1 MICNFSRRSG
11 IDALAGKIRNG
22 VKIELD
28 DIRVISPVII
38 RKSDKFAP
46 PLVEKK
52 TLKQSIFKIIKFPWH
67 FLKAKMET
75 LIEFKLLALHQEIQ
89 MLNKQIRMRTQ
100 QPSKT
105 LLTQQILVTQTHNKI
120 LTQTPMPIR
129 MPFQCGLR

>member
-38 RKSDKFAP
+38 PKSNNNEP

-67 FLKAKMET
+67 FLKAKMEA
-75 LIEFKLLALHQEIQ
+75 LIEFKLLALHKEIEL
-89 MLNKQIRMRTQ
+89 LNKRIEKLEVNNPPQNLMHR
-100 QPSKT
+100 
-105 LLTQQILVTQTHNKI
+105 NKSWNSSNQNI
-120 LTQTPMPIR
+120 
-129 MPFQCGLR
+129 

>member
-38 RKSDKFAP
+38 PKSDNLAP
-46 PLVEKK
+46 PLIAKK

-67 FLKAKMET
+67 FLKAKMEA

-89 MLNKQIRMRTQ
+89 VLNKRIE
-100 QPSKT
+100 T
-105 LLTQQILVTQTHNKI
+105 LEVNNPLQNLMHRNKSWNSSNQNI
-120 LTQTPMPIR
+120 
-129 MPFQCGLR
+129 

>member
-38 RKSDKFAP
+38 PKSNNLAP

-67 FLKAKMET
+67 FLKAKMEA
-75 LIEFKLLALHQEIQ
+75 LIEFKLLALHQEIEV
-89 MLNKQIRMRTQ
+89 LNKRIE
-100 QPSKT
+100 T
-105 LLTQQILVTQTHNKI
+105 LEVNNPPQNLMHRNKSWNSSNQNI
-120 LTQTPMPIR
+120 
-129 MPFQCGLR
+129 

>member
-38 RKSDKFAP
+38 PKSNNLAP

-52 TLKQSIFKIIKFPWH
+52 NTQASYLQNHKVS
-67 FLKAKMET
+67 
-75 LIEFKLLALHQEIQ
+75 LAL
-89 MLNKQIRMRTQ
+89 
-100 QPSKT
+100 S
-105 LLTQQILVTQTHNKI
+105 
-120 LTQTPMPIR
+120 
-129 MPFQCGLR
+129 

>member
-28 DIRVISPVII
+28 DIRVISPGII
-38 RKSDKFAP
+38 PKSNNLAP

-67 FLKAKMET
+67 FLKAKMEA
-75 LIEFKLLALHQEIQ
+75 LIEFKLLALHKEIQ
-89 MLNKQIRMRTQ
+89 LRSAKR
-100 QPSKT
+100 QPLPPRRNHT
-105 LLTQQILVTQTHNKI
+105 IQHPQVRINV
-120 LTQTPMPIR
+120 
-129 MPFQCGLR
+129 FG